1 LDPIRALGSDPDN
14 SGIEALRV
22 GKVRKVT
29 ECTLVMSKQLC
40 LKGGAC
46 VQFDMYAEADA
57 VKGPVTRVRV
67 EMQVDI
73 TLDGQNK
80 C

>member
-1 LDPIRALGSDPDN
+1 LDSIRVLGSDPDS

-29 ECTLVMSKQLC
+29 ECRMVVLKQLY
-40 LKGGAC
+40 LKVARACSSVCGGGRR
-46 VQFDMYAEADA
+46 E
-57 VKGPVTRVRV
+57 GPVTRVRV
-67 EMQVDI
+67 EMQVNI